1 MGHSVGGF
9 QARNGQLVEY
19 GVVQRR
25 ACVQYMWSQI
35 KPVSFAGK
43 VPEPELPTQ
52 LTAQQDRA
60 SEPAAL
66 LALFFSSKFWSQKM
80 CFYLVKTIGW

>member
-1 MGHSVGGF
+1 M
-9 QARNGQLVEY
+9 
-19 GVVQRR
+19 
-25 ACVQYMWSQI
+25 QYMWSQI

-60 SEPAAL
+60 SARSIARVIFFIKVLEPKKVL
-66 LALFFSSKFWSQKM
+66 LSGENDWMVTSPVDSIKIKQEKSLKF
-80 CFYLVKTIGW
+80 

>member
-1 MGHSVGGF
+1 M
-9 QARNGQLVEY
+9 QCR
-19 GVVQRR
+19 
-25 ACVQYMWSQI
+25 CSQI

-66 LALFFSSKFWSQKM
+66 LVLFFHQSFEAKNVLLSGENDWMVTSPVDSIKIKQEKSLKF
-80 CFYLVKTIGW
+80 